1 MNENN
6 YSHAL
11 LKAMTKVITFIL
23 ANCLGIAFFL
33 QSHFSRFTQFLG
45 FSVLLLKE
53 NIFKVFRFLV
63 TILVLLVKLMAHIWF
78 GVYKIKT
85 QHIYWTNLVKFKPK
99 CGA

>member
-33 QSHFSRFTQFLG
+33 QSHFSRFTQIFRIFGIAIERKYFQSFRIFGYNISSLSEANG
-45 FSVLLLKE
+45 TFMVWCIQNIDTAYLLDK
-53 NIFKVFRFLV
+53 
-63 TILVLLVKLMAHIWF
+63 F
-78 GVYKIKT
+78 GQV
-85 QHIYWTNLVKFKPK
+85 
-99 CGA
+99 